1 MSYYVILFSQ
11 TETRDDDSSINQ
23 RGLQNKDIWT
33 RKERVHGYLKMIKM
47 VE

>member
-23 RGLQNKDIWT
+23 RGLQNKDI
-33 RKERVHGYLKMIKM
+33 
-47 VE
+47 